1 MPELGQQEDSFL
13 EKLYKFIDEDFQREK
28 MSQLQFSKKKR
39 QNDDQEKEFENW
51 RKQIRKEMIKIKQEE
66 KKLPPFDEFFENKIA
81 QLKADF
87 KKSNQASQTI
97 EQLYEQ
103 SLEDYFK
110 QQRDGLD
117 LGLKIYL
124 EAKKAQ
130 KQFTFYDLVPLSI
143 EITKGQEMTGEERT
157 QHLE

>member
-13 EKLYKFIDEDFQREK
+13 DKLYRFIDEDFQREK

-81 QLKADF
+81 KV
-87 KKSNQASQTI
+87 KSR
-97 EQLYEQ
+97 
-103 SLEDYFK
+103 F
-110 QQRDGLD
+110 
-117 LGLKIYL
+117 
-124 EAKKAQ
+124 
-130 KQFTFYDLVPLSI
+130 
-143 EITKGQEMTGEERT
+143 
-157 QHLE
+157 